1 MASLAMDPEMHTL
14 LSSSMVAWRLTG
26 PFLFDDH
33 MAVNRAFLFDGHMAV
48 NGALVLDGRIAVNDT
63 FIPM

>member
-1 MASLAMDPEMHTL
+1 MHTL
-14 LSSSMVAWRLTG
+14 LPSSMVAWPLNA
-26 PFLFDDH
+26 FLFDDH

-63 FIPM
+63 FVPM

>member
-26 PFLFDDH
+26 PSLFDGR
-33 MAVNRAFLFDGHMAV
+33 MAVNGAFVFDGHMAV
-48 NGALVLDGRIAVNDT
+48 NGAFVFGGHMAVSGA
-63 FIPM
+63 FIPT